1 MAAEGSTAGAVSAA
15 DMAVEAATVKAAVRS
30 KTLSHFQRKG
40 RTMNIRPTLLPCIA
54 AGLCAAPLLG
64 PARLVAAQ
72 PVPAAASSK
81 VAAKTGALTPT
92 DDVGAR
98 IKRLHDH
105 LRITPEQESLWVTVA
120 AVMADNAKSLT
131 AAMQVRQDKMPTMN
145 AVDDIQS
152 YGAVAEAHAA
162 GLKSLAAAFAPLYA
176 AMPPAQQQNANAVFA
191 NKALASRKG

>member
-1 MAAEGSTAGAVSAA
+1 
-15 DMAVEAATVKAAVRS
+15 
-30 KTLSHFQRKG
+30 
-40 RTMNIRPTLLPCIA
+40 MNIKPTLLPCIA
-54 AGLCAAPLLG
+54 AGLCAALLFG
-64 PARLVAAQ
+64 PAPPVAAQ
-72 PVPAAASSK
+72 PASAAASSK
-81 VAAKTGALTPT
+81 VAAKTAALTPT

-98 IKRLHDH
+98 IKRLHDQ
-105 LRITPEQESLWVTVA
+105 LRVTPEQESLWATVA

-131 AAMQVRQDKMPTMN
+131 AAMQVRQDKMLTMN

-191 NKALASRKG
+191 NKAPATRKG